1 MSIGPNLLLA
11 LGAAVLATLLY
22 CLINNAWNW
31 RTFVS
36 MVVYGAVLV
45 FAAVT
50 GPIRIGS

>member
-11 LGAAVLATLLY
+11 LGVALLATLLY
-22 CLINNAWNW
+22 CLINSVWNW

-36 MVVYGAVLV
+36 MWAYGAVLV
-45 FAAVT
+45 FGAVS